1 MGINR
6 EIDLLGKTTFCLV
19 YIFVYFIHL
28 PSAPC
33 GFIWTNFLDLSI
45 LLPCQLAQFCY
56 PAIKANFESKIT
68 CLHYNYS
75 TSNGQFNNRIY
86 FTFLSHLQAN
96 GRNLKHKNVFMFQR
110 IWILIASKLIFCLDK
125 TPTYLGSSSS
135 INNSVW
141 LCRWTV
147 V

>member
-1 MGINR
+1 MIYWGR
-6 EIDLLGKTTFCLV
+6 LPFVLFTFLFTSYTYLV
-19 YIFVYFIHL
+19 PLVVSFEPIF
-28 PSAPC
+28 
-33 GFIWTNFLDLSI
+33 WT
-45 LLPCQLAQFCY
+45 CQFCC
-56 PAIKANFESKIT
+56 PANWLSFVTLPLRPILNQKIT
-68 CLHYNYS
+68 CLHHNYS
-75 TSNGQFNNRIY
+75 TSSGQFNNRIY